1 MDHMASVSLSVGQ
14 FVCVGLWLLGDGD
27 VMEIKGCGWVRF
39 KPIYCRSVHSSRS
52 RGKP

>member
-14 FVCVGLWLLGDGD
+14 SVCVGLWLLGDGD